1 MPNAQMAQRV
11 LQRITSRVEPLM
23 RRYKWK
29 VGALE
34 EFFPMT
40 RLSKVRLNF
49 ASCEQYTNTFTL
61 LYTQD

>member
-34 EFFPMT
+34 EFFPDD
-40 RLSKVRLNF
+40 
-49 ASCEQYTNTFTL
+49 ETL
-61 LYTQD
+61 QGKIEFCIL